1 MDKNKDY
8 YAILGVHPTAEIA
21 VIEAAYK
28 ALAKRYHPDVSQD
41 NPEEAHRRMQEI
53 NEAYEVLSNTT
64 KRKEYDDLKG
74 SGTQEAGD
82 FFRGE
87 EDVEPEYDP
96 LDEDWKVAL
105 EYYPELEE
113 YLNKLR
119 RISWKL
125 GYGFKAYIVETKN
138 YEIGAKIYTQMYEEF
153 IERYFGTNRS
163 IIEFANTLI
172 ESNKKQALKELNKIV
187 KVLDVNQAFKKT
199 AEVISKIE
207 KKYELNE
214 YDPIKVRRKKEEN
227 EKKAR
232 EEEERIKYWKS
243 MHMKERES
251 DKKERKHFYTSSIYF
266 IFFLMFL
273 FICFLLLVR

>member
-1 MDKNKDY
+1 MNKNKDY

-28 ALAKRYHPDVSQD
+28 ALAKRYHPDGSQD

-53 NEAYEVLSNTT
+53 NEAYEVLSDIT

-74 SGTQEAGD
+74 SGTQEGED

-105 EYYPELEE
+105 EYFPELEE
-113 YLNKLR
+113 YLSKLR

-125 GYGFKAYIVETKN
+125 GYGFKAYIVDTKN

-153 IERYFGTNRS
+153 IERYFGNNKS
-163 IIEFANTLI
+163 ITEFANALI
-172 ESNKKQALKELNKIV
+172 KINNKQALKELNKV
-187 KVLDVNQAFKKT
+187 VRVFGVDKSFKKT

-207 KKYELNE
+207 KKYKLYENDR
-214 YDPIKVRRKKEEN
+214 YAKNKGVKVKTAKRR
-227 EKKAR
+227 R
-232 EEEERIKYWKS
+232 YYS
-243 MHMKERES
+243 G
-251 DKKERKHFYTSSIYF
+251 T
-266 IFFLMFL
+266 
-273 FICFLLLVR
+273 

>member
-1 MDKNKDY
+1 MNKNKDY
-8 YAILGVHPTAEIA
+8 YAILGVHTTAEIA
-21 VIEAAYK
+21 VIEAAYR
-28 ALAKRYHPDVSQD
+28 ALAKRYNPDVNKED
-41 NPEEAHRRMQEI
+41 PDEAHRRMQEI
-53 NEAYEVLSNTT
+53 NEAHEILSNTT

-74 SGTQEAGD
+74 SGTQEAED

-105 EYYPELEE
+105 EYYPELEQ

-125 GYGFKAYIVETKN
+125 GYGFKAYIVDTKN
-138 YEIGAKIYTQMYEEF
+138 YEIGAKIYTQMFEEF
-153 IERYFGTNRS
+153 IERYFGTNKS

-172 ESNKKQALKELNKIV
+172 ESNKKQALKELNKVV

-243 MHMKERES
+243 MQKKERES
-251 DKKERKHFYTSSIYF
+251 DKKERGHFYASSFYF
-266 IFFLMFL
+266 VLFLVFL
-273 FICFLLLVR
+273 FICILLLVR

>member
-28 ALAKRYHPDVSQD
+28 ALAKRYHPDVSKD
-41 NPEEAHRRMQEI
+41 NPEDAHRRMQEI
-53 NEAYEVLSNTT
+53 NEAYDILSDTT

-74 SGTQEAGD
+74 SGTQEAED

-105 EYYPELEE
+105 EYFPELEE

-163 IIEFANTLI
+163 IIEFANSLI
-172 ESNKKQALKELNKIV
+172 ETNNKQALKELNKVV
-187 KVLDVNQAFKKT
+187 KVLDITQTFKKT
-199 AEVISKIE
+199 DEVISKIE
-207 KKYELNE
+207 KKYQLNE
-214 YDPIKVRRKKEEN
+214 YDPVKVFRKKEEEDRRKKEEDRRKKEEE
-227 EKKAR
+227 EKRAR
-232 EEEERIKYWKS
+232 EIEVKKFRNSKNEEERIKYWKS
-243 MHMKERES
+243 LH
-251 DKKERKHFYTSSIYF
+251 KKES
-266 IFFLMFL
+266 
-273 FICFLLLVR
+273 

>member
-96 LDEDWKVAL
+96 LDEDWKVAI

-125 GYGFKAYIVETKN
+125 GYGFKAYIVDTKN
-138 YEIGAKIYTQMYEEF
+138 YENGAKIYNQMYEEF
-153 IERYFGTNRS
+153 VERYFGTNES

-172 ESNKKQALKELNKIV
+172 ETNNKQALKELNKVV
-187 KVLDVNQAFKKT
+187 KVLDISQTFKKT
-199 AEVISKIE
+199 DEVISKIE
-207 KKYELNE
+207 KKYQLNE
-214 YDPIKVRRKKEEN
+214 YDPVKVFRKKEEEDRRKKEEDRRKKEEE
-227 EKKAR
+227 EKRAR
-232 EEEERIKYWKS
+232 EIEVKKFRNSENEEERIKYW
-243 MHMKERES
+243 ES
-251 DKKERKHFYTSSIYF
+251 LHKKES
-266 IFFLMFL
+266 
-273 FICFLLLVR
+273 

>member
-21 VIEAAYK
+21 VIKAAYK
-28 ALAKRYHPDVSQD
+28 ALAKRYHPDVSQA

-105 EYYPELEE
+105 EYYPELEQ
-113 YLNKLR
+113 YLNQLR

-125 GYGFKAYIVETKN
+125 GYGFKAYIVDTKN

-153 IERYFGTNRS
+153 IERYFGTNKS

-243 MHMKERES
+243 MQMKERES
-251 DKKERKHFYTSSIYF
+251 DKKERKHFYASSIYF

>member
-1 MDKNKDY
+1 MGKLD
-8 YAILGVHPTAEIA
+8 
-21 VIEAAYK
+21 AA
-28 ALAKRYHPDVSQD
+28 QD

-53 NEAYEVLSNTT
+53 NEAYEILSDKT

-74 SGTQEAGD
+74 SGTQEAED

-105 EYYPELEE
+105 EYFPELEE
-113 YLNKLR
+113 YLSKLR

-125 GYGFKAYIVETKN
+125 GYGFKAYIVDTKN

-153 IERYFGTNRS
+153 IERYFGTNKS

-172 ESNKKQALKELNKIV
+172 ERNKKQALKELNKIV
-187 KVLDVNQAFKKT
+187 KVLGVNQAFKKT

-214 YDPIKVRRKKEEN
+214 YDLIKVRRKKEEN
-227 EKKAR
+227 EKSKR
-232 EEEERIKYWKS
+232 RRGKN
-243 MHMKERES
+243 
-251 DKKERKHFYTSSIYF
+251 
-266 IFFLMFL
+266 
-273 FICFLLLVR
+273 